1 MGTQSGWAGTS
12 LAGAGVAAGP
22 GDRFGKCA
30 RAACSGVLVGV
41 DGYLSCTISKLEVGI
56 IASPSHALSVGTGFF
71 AFRAPAR
78 VEQRMLLRSALR
90 AVPPRSAGAGAGWPP
105 TPPEEERE
113 RRARRPSGNPRAA
126 DSSLLL
132 RSPQEEE
139 RVPQP
144 ELSLRRRGHEPAD
157 PRSDAGGAGE
167 GGRLGPFLVP
177 DGDDAVV
184 QRPLR
189 PEHEVWRRGLG
200 SSGGVST
207 S

>member
-1 MGTQSGWAGTS
+1 MNGDHSPAFVS
-12 LAGAGVAAGP
+12 RAAGSAQICSICSVAEP
-22 GDRFGKCA
+22 AAEETNAREWAFLLLVLQLVSSNGCCCDR
-30 RAACSGVLVGV
+30 RW
-41 DGYLSCTISKLEVGI
+41 
-56 IASPSHALSVGTGFF
+56 
-71 AFRAPAR
+71 
-78 VEQRMLLRSALR
+78 R

-177 DGDDAVV
+177 DGDDAVAQMTV
-184 QRPLR
+184 IDRCYEAAGLPI
-189 PEHEVWRRGLG
+189 RGLDL
-200 SSGGVST
+200 
-207 S
+207 